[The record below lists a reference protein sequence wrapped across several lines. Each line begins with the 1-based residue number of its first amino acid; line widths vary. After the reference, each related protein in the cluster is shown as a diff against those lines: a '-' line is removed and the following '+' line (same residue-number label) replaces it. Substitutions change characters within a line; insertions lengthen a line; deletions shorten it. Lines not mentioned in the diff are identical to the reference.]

1 MQRLGDISLVSGPGF
16 LSPFNKEKRSQDQQ
30 QLQGGNMPPG
40 EKHLNATVM
49 EIVGSGL
56 AMGQNALE
64 GSQGGQLDW
73 SGFKLGSSS
82 YIF

>member
-1 MQRLGDISLVSGPGF
+1 
-16 LSPFNKEKRSQDQQ
+16 
-30 QLQGGNMPPG
+30 MPPG

-49 EIVGSGL
+49 EIVGTGL

-73 SGFKLGSSS
+73 SGFKLGSPS